1 MSDPADDR
9 LTVLEIRNTE
19 QERTVA
25 ELSEQLAAQWKTI
38 ERMQKKLDLLTERFL
53 ALEEQTMPET
63 PVTRPPHW

>member
-9 LTVLEIRNTE
+9 LTVLEIRNAE
-19 QERTVA
+19 QERAIA